1 MAAVSRTRVASSAEP
16 PVGTPVTSR
25 LPSWP
30 AQAWII
36 LRKDLTL
43 EFRTGE
49 VITTSAF
56 FGLLVVVIGSMAFYT
71 GPSTQGVVAAGVIW
85 LSVGFCAVLA
95 LGRSWQRER
104 EEGALE
110 GLLASPVARSALFAG
125 KALGLGCFLGIVELV
140 VIPLAALL
148 FLVDLARVGVG
159 LVVVTLLATPAVA
172 ASGTLFGSMT
182 ARTRARELLLS
193 VVLFPLLAPVLIT
206 AVVATRELL
215 AGASLTEL
223 VEYLKLLG
231 LFDLLFV
238 GGGLALFGTL
248 LEG

>member
-1 MAAVSRTRVASSAEP
+1 VSGARVARSNEP
-16 PVGTPVTSR
+16 PVATPAGGHE
-25 LPSWP
+25 PSWYT
-30 AQAWII
+30 QAILI

-43 EFRTGE
+43 ELRTGE
-49 VITTSAF
+49 VLTTSAF

-71 GPSTQGVVAAGVIW
+71 GPSTQAVVAAGVIW
-85 LSVGFCAVLA
+85 LSVAFCAVLA

-104 EEGALE
+104 EEDALE
-110 GLLASPVARSALFAG
+110 GLLAAPIARSAIFAG
-125 KALGLGCFLGIVELV
+125 KALGLGLFLAVIELV
-140 VIPLAALL
+140 VVPLAAFF
-148 FLVDLARVGVG
+148 FLVDLGEMGPG
-159 LVVVTLLATPAVA
+159 LLVLVLLATPAVA

-206 AVVATRELL
+206 AVVATRELFGGAPLGEL
-215 AGASLTEL
+215 AD
-223 VEYLKLLG
+223 YLKLLG